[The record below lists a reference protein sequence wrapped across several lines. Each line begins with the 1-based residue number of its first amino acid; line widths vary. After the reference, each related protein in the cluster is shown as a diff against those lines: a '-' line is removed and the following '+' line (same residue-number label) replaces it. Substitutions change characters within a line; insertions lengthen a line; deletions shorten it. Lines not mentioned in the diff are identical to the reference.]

1 MLDKLTR
8 LSKQALDMIITKI
21 ALSFDTESKEE
32 YKDLWLISERG
43 TEAKDNGFCFFEYIV
58 KNHPQINVR
67 YVIDLEK
74 AGNDAVKLKP
84 YMDKII
90 KFKSK
95 EHKKAFLMAKYAIS
109 SHSGFLEPWSYRLYK
124 MILDRQDKKTFVF
137 LQHGVILHDLSDYA
151 SREKIRADLFITTTK
166 REYESISSPIY
177 GYRDE
182 EVVQTGIAR
191 FDKLNDFDLKK
202 QILIMPTWRQ
212 DIVNPSYAQGAEK
225 SDEIFTNSEYF
236 TRFNSLINNVRLDKI
251 LGKNGYKLVFYPH
264 YEIQPYI
271 KYFEKKSKN
280 LVIAKKEEYD
290 VQDLLKS
297 SEILVTDFS
306 SIQFDFAYMRK
317 PLCYYQFDSID
328 SHYKTGYFDYEVDGF
343 GPVFSEEEEV
353 VDYIAKLLKSSEV
366 PKLEQKY
373 LDRINAEFNY
383 HDDKNCERIYK
394 EIIRIEK

>member
-1 MLDKLTR
+1 MLGKLTR
-8 LSKQALDMIITKI
+8 LSRQALDMIKTKI
-21 ALSFDTESKEE
+21 TLSFDDKSKEK

-58 KNHPQINVR
+58 KNHPEINVR

-74 AGNDAVKLKP
+74 AGNDAIKLKP
-84 YMDKII
+84 YMDKVI
-90 KFKSK
+90 KFKSR
-95 EHKKAFLMAKYAIS
+95 EQKKAFMMAKYAIS
-109 SHSGFLEPWSYRLYK
+109 SHSGFLEPWSYRLFK
-124 MILDRQDKKTFVF
+124 MILDRKDKKTFVF

-151 SREKIRADLFITTTK
+151 SKEKIRADLFITTTK
-166 REYESISSPIY
+166 REYDSISSPVY
-177 GYRDE
+177 GYSKG

-191 FDKLNDFDLKK
+191 FDRLNDFILKK
-202 QILIMPTWRQ
+202 QVLVMPTWRQ

-236 TRFNSLINNVRLDKI
+236 TRFNSLINNQRLDKI
-251 LGKNGYKLVFYPH
+251 LEKNGFKLVFYPH

-290 VQDLLKS
+290 VQELLKS
-297 SEILVTDFS
+297 SEVLVTDFS

-343 GPVFSEEEEV
+343 GPVFSDEDEV
-353 VDYIAKLLKSSEV
+353 VDYIGKLLESSEV
-366 PKLEQKY
+366 PKVQQKY

-383 HDDKNCERIYK
+383 HDDKNCERIYN